1 MYVSKLSKILLQ
13 NGLIISYYFS
23 LCCFLEKDKHIN
35 NCYSDVFKPELP
47 RVVKLTPQC
56 LENNL
61 DYKVDKLHSTDDRES
76 SEKSHGSTNS

>member
-35 NCYSDVFKPELP
+35 CYSDVYKPELP

-76 SEKSHGSTNS
+76 SEKSHGPTNS